1 MFGDL
6 HVFWLAWQVWS
17 DLKGGKVDAET
28 ISKLAA
34 LLIPVLVPFLIAGIK
49 ALIPKLPTWILPILA
64 PILGALSAA
73 VSGVADPGTGAVLG
87 LAGIGVREVADQTRK
102 AAKQAPK

>member
-6 HVFWLAWQVWS
+6 HVFWLAWQVWAG
-17 DLKGGKVDAET
+17 LKEGHVDSET
-28 ISKLAA
+28 IGKLAA

-102 AAKQAPK
+102 AAKQA